1 MRIYWKIEIKP
12 GYKEIL
18 QTVIYRGKKFE
29 SIDYLTN
36 HISGFLEEFD
46 CIYVGFDSERKNGWN
61 TFWTWSYPESSIS
74 GTIRSYGKT
83 PFDNDDVAIYGGIWD
98 IRKIRKEKLEKLDNF

>member
-18 QTVIYRGKKFE
+18 ETVIYRGKKFE
-29 SIDYLTN
+29 NVDYLIN
-36 HISGFLEEFD
+36 ISGFIEEFD

-61 TFWTWSYPESSIS
+61 TFWTWSHSESDLS
-74 GTIRSYGKT
+74 
-83 PFDNDDVAIYGGIWD
+83 PFDDDNDVIYSGIWN
-98 IRKIRKEKLEKLDNF
+98 IREIRKEKLKKINNVNE